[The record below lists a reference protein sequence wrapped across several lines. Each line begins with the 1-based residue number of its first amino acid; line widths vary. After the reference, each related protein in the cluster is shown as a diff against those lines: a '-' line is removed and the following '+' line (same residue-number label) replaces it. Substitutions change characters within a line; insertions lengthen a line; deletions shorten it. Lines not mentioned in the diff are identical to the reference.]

1 MSDQSSDLS
10 LTPQQPEIS
19 ASSIEISTSQRLQ
32 QIANGTLILATLFL
46 FAGLYSTLQ
55 TRNPLPGTLGVI
67 FFLLTVGAAF
77 LRFLSSDLR
86 VWLLVG
92 AFGLAGIAGLSLQ
105 PFAAFG
111 VIFVLMSVALSALL
125 HTQLHWRAALIIEV
139 AAVILIAML
148 HSANLIRWENIL
160 VDENSVIFWVILV
173 AMTTYLAWIFS
184 FAVASG
190 FAELKHWLVGTFS
203 KDAEIS
209 RKDEALQRENIAL
222 EKQLDRRRYLS
233 IAARQI
239 SREISQLS
247 SPSELMQT
255 AVNLINQ
262 QFDFYYTA
270 LFLKDE
276 RSEFAVLKAGV
287 GEAGAAMLA
296 RQHKLRIREEGV
308 VGFVVAR
315 GEIRIASD
323 VTQDTFHY
331 KNPFLPLTQS
341 EMAVPLLVGNTVI
354 GALDA
359 QSTLPNAFDEEVVD
373 FLLTVAATLSMSIDR
388 TMKVNDLEKQLSEI
402 TEKETNTTVKS
413 WQAHLKG
420 SRKKFDYRYSQSD
433 ASLIT
438 ENSNPPSEAVAAG
451 KSSKVTNS
459 SSAKTASISVPI
471 KLRDQVLGM
480 INLKV
485 EGDQSPAEINQLV
498 NSASERL
505 ALALENAR
513 LLEEIQER
521 ADREH
526 LVSNISDRVRSA
538 TDIDSILKTTVQ
550 ELGKTMGV
558 GEVRIQ
564 LKTRDAR

>member
-32 QIANGTLILATLFL
+32 QIANGTLILATLLL

-160 VDENSVIFWVILV
+160 VDENSVIFWVSLV
-173 AMTTYLAWIFS
+173 AMTTYLSWIFS

-433 ASLIT
+433 ASLNT
-438 ENSNPPSEAVAAG
+438 ETSNPPSEAVAAG
-451 KSSKVTNS
+451 MPNKVTNS

>member
-32 QIANGTLILATLFL
+32 QIANGTLILATLLL

-125 HTQLHWRAALIIEV
+125 HTQPHWRAALIIEV

-160 VDENSVIFWVILV
+160 VDENSVIFWVSLV
-173 AMTTYLAWIFS
+173 AMTTYLSWIFS

-438 ENSNPPSEAVAAG
+438 ENSNPSSEAVAAG
-451 KSSKVTNS
+451 KSSKDTNS
-459 SSAKTASISVPI
+459 SSAKTATISVPI

>member
-32 QIANGTLILATLFL
+32 QIANGTLILATLLL

-209 RKDEALQRENIAL
+209 RKDETLQRENIAL

-438 ENSNPPSEAVAAG
+438 ENSNPSSEAVAAG
-451 KSSKVTNS
+451 KSSKDTNS
-459 SSAKTASISVPI
+459 SSAKTATISVPI

-485 EGDQSPAEINQLV
+485 EGDQSPVEINQLI

>member
-32 QIANGTLILATLFL
+32 QIANGTLILATLLL

-160 VDENSVIFWVILV
+160 VDENSVIFWVSLV

-420 SRKKFDYRYSQSD
+420 SRKKFYYRYSQSD

-451 KSSKVTNS
+451 KSSKDTNS
-459 SSAKTASISVPI
+459 SSAKTATISVPI

>member
-32 QIANGTLILATLFL
+32 QIANGTLILATLLL

-160 VDENSVIFWVILV
+160 VDENSVIFWVSLV

-255 AVNLINQ
+255 AVDLINQ

-451 KSSKVTNS
+451 KSSKDTNS
-459 SSAKTASISVPI
+459 SSAKTATISVPI